1 MSTKVTA
8 RELKGICSSYDD
20 AVRDYSACS
29 NAKEL
34 EYWARCAECSI
45 DRHVQTLDRGVSK
58 QNRALMLE
66 VSEAYQ
72 RLQAKLNT
80 WREKAPVVEAYSQRL
95 RSKTRSGNVIPLFR

>member
-1 MSTKVTA
+1 MPSQVTA
-8 RELKGICSSYDD
+8 RELKDIRSSYQD

-58 QNRALMLE
+58 QNKDLLTEAGA
-66 VSEAYQ
+66 AYQ
-72 RLQAKLNT
+72 RL
-80 WREKAPVVEAYSQRL
+80 
-95 RSKTRSGNVIPLFR
+95 